1 MAKILRTHQ
10 VRSEDLVQKVR
21 EEILFLTRG
30 VACPECVEILF
41 ESGLYRRLME
51 AIAYCDNL
59 LNFKAP
65 STDQTKTVM
74 GFKYRVV
81 YGPGVRPG
89 SMAVLIRSEVVFK

>member
-1 MAKILRTHQ
+1 MAKVLRTHK
-10 VRSEDLVQKVR
+10 VKSEDLVQKVQ
-21 EEILFLTRG
+21 EEIRFLTRG

-41 ESGLYRRLME
+41 ESDLYRRLLRW
-51 AIAYCDNL
+51 AGDDGGPL
-59 LNFKAP
+59 SFRDKGDLP
-65 STDQTKTVM
+65 RTVM

>member
-1 MAKILRTHQ
+1 MAKVLRAHK
-10 VRSEDLVQKVR
+10 VKPEDLTQKVQ

-30 VACPECVEILF
+30 VVCPECVEILF
-41 ESGLYRRLME
+41 ESDLYRRLLRW
-51 AIAYCDNL
+51 AGDNGGLLSFRDKDNL
-59 LNFKAP
+59 P
-65 STDQTKTVM
+65 RTVM